1 MFWKRNFLFVTG
13 SYFWGYKYDLIA
25 ARTAEAAIKK
35 YEKRHKDD
43 KIKQPYEIVDLKVVN
58 K

>member
-1 MFWKRNFLFVTG
+1 MFVTG

-25 ARTAEAAIKK
+25 ARTEEAAIKK